1 MEIDKVVE
9 CAFAKAFINRPK
21 LANVLLDKYSSAE
34 EIYSLP
40 TTDLYE
46 EVGEDFAKKIFSD
59 QNLRWAERE
68 VKWAESKGVK
78 LLFRGEE
85 GDPELLCECD
95 DAPV

>member
-1 MEIDKVVE
+1 
-9 CAFAKAFINRPK
+9 
-21 LANVLLDKYSSAE
+21 VLLDKYSSAE

-78 LLFRGEE
+78 LLLGEMM
-85 GDPELLCECD
+85 GTLNFCVSVMMLLLCFFIKD
-95 DAPV
+95 VQI